1 MGSSVSN
8 PRDTRG
14 VGARGVVREIDEQ
27 LTRLEREEKALAAE
41 RGRLLAAKAALTG
54 KASAGPARGRRISQ
68 DDIATYLRENPGSLP
83 AQIAGAL
90 GVPVTNV
97 SAHLYRAKG
106 ERFERRGDGWHLLSR
121 AGAQSDE

>member
-1 MGSSVSN
+1 MSSQ
-8 PRDTRG
+8 RDTRG

-27 LTRLEREEKALAAE
+27 LTRLGREEKALAAE

-54 KASAGPARGRRISQ
+54 KASAGPSRGRRISQ
-68 DDIATYLRENPGSLP
+68 DDIAAYLREHPGSLP

-106 ERFERRGDGWHLLSR
+106 ERFQRRGDGWHLLSR
-121 AGAQSDE
+121 AGGVKR

>member
-1 MGSSVSN
+1 MSSR
-8 PRDTRG
+8 RDTRG

-27 LTRLEREEKALAAE
+27 LTRLDREETALAAE

-54 KASAGPARGRRISQ
+54 KASAPTAGERRISQ
-68 DDIATYLRENPGSLP
+68 DDIAAYLREHQAPYR
-83 AQIAGAL
+83 AQIAGRS
-90 GVPVTNV
+90 GVPVTNI

-121 AGAQSDE
+121 AG

>member
-1 MGSSVSN
+1 VSS

-14 VGARGVVREIDEQ
+14 LGARGVVREIDEQ
-27 LTRLEREEKALAAE
+27 LTRLNREEKALAAE
-41 RGRLLAAKAALTG
+41 RGRLLAAKSALTG
-54 KASAGPARGRRISQ
+54 KASVGPARGKRVSQ
-68 DDIATYLRENPGSLP
+68 DDIAAYLREHPGSLP

-106 ERFERRGDGWHLLSR
+106 ERFERGKDGWRLRSR
-121 AGAQSDE
+121 AGGVKR